1 VSTEDIK
8 FLFPVVQ
15 KRMRAFSIKS
25 WKDVLTVLVLVAVAV
40 GFYFVFAKRGRLGP
54 DLEQTW
60 LRFKVKKGDAAPDFS
75 LPTLKGNSARLA
87 DYKGKVVFLNFWA
100 TWCPPCRDEM
110 PSMEALYKRL
120 QGRAFEML
128 AVSIDTSGEDV
139 VREFV
144 TEFGLTFPVL
154 LDPKNE
160 LSRLYGLTG
169 VPETYIIDGD
179 GVVALKIIGARDW
192 MRKEWLDYFD
202 QVPSASDSS

>member
-1 VSTEDIK
+1 
-8 FLFPVVQ
+8 
-15 KRMRAFSIKS
+15 MRSSPIKS
-25 WKDVLTVLVLVAVAV
+25 WKDILTVLVLVAVAV
-40 GFYFVFAKRGRLGP
+40 GVYFVFSKRNRLGP
-54 DLEQTW
+54 ELQETW
-60 LRFKVKKGDAAPDFS
+60 LRFKVKVGDRAPDFS

-87 DYKGKVVFLNFWA
+87 DYRGKVVFLNFWA

-128 AVSIDTSGEDV
+128 AVSIDTGGEDV

-144 TEFGLTFPVL
+144 TEFGMTFPVL
-154 LDPKNE
+154 PDPKNE

-169 VPETYIIDGD
+169 VPETYIIDKD

-192 MRKEWLDYFD
+192 MGKEWLDYFD
-202 QVPSASDSS
+202 QVPVADSR